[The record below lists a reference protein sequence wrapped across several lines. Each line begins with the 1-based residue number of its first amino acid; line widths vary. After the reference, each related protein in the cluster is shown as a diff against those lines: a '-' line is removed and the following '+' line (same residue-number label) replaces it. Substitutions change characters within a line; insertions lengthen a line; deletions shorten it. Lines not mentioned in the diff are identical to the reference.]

1 MPNIHEFGRVQELIY
16 ELQIKQVMSSQVATV
31 TPDQN
36 ISDLKSILRE
46 KRISGA
52 PVVEDGKLVGI
63 ISVEDLIRALSK
75 GEMDA
80 LIRDRMTTNLITVN
94 EESTLIEAVRKFAQL
109 GVGRLPVVNDRHE
122 LVGIVTGGDIN
133 RALLEALGLRYE
145 AEEKHHIVKKNLF
158 DEISSDETSIRMKFL
173 ISSGDFSRGGKAS
186 SRMKRALETI
196 GLAPDVR
203 RRAAIISYEAE
214 MNLIIHTTRGGELSV
229 EISPD
234 RLKICTTDAGPGI
247 PNIDK
252 ALQPGWSTAPHWICE
267 LGFGAGMGLV
277 NMKRCADEMKLE
289 SKPEIGTRLEVV
301 IYPQLHS

>member
-1 MPNIHEFGRVQELIY
+1 MQELIY
-16 ELQIKQVMSSQVATV
+16 ELQIKQVMSREVATV
-31 TPDQN
+31 TPDQS
-36 ISDLKSILRE
+36 ISDLKNLLRV

-52 PVVEDGKLVGI
+52 PVVENGKLVGI

-75 GEMDA
+75 GEMA
-80 LIRDRMTTNLITVN
+80 ASIRDRMTTSLITVN

-145 AEEKHHIVKKNLF
+145 AEEKHHIVHKNLF
-158 DEISSDETSIRMKFL
+158 EEISSDETSIRLKYA
-173 ISSGDFSRGGKAS
+173 IASKDFGNGGKAS

-196 GLAPDVR
+196 GVPPEVR
-203 RRAAIISYEAE
+203 RRAAIVSYEAE

-229 EISPD
+229 CVSPE
-234 RLKICTTDAGPGI
+234 RLQICTTDAGPGI
-247 PNIDK
+247 PDIDK
-252 ALQPGWSTAPHWICE
+252 ALRPGWSTAPHWICE

-289 SKPEIGTRLEVV
+289 STPDVGTRLEVV
-301 IYPQLHS
+301 IYPQLHT